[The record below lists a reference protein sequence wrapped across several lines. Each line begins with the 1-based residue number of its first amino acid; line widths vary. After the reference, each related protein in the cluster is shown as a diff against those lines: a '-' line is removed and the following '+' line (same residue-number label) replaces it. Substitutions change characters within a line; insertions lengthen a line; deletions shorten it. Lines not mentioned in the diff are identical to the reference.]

1 VIIAMASKAKS
12 SVRKKQKSFA
22 AAVRGVKTPSVFAK
36 TSCTL
41 KFPPTFAH
49 RRIPMPK
56 ERNSFFIDLRVT
68 DADDME
74 VAVALEQNCKNIIG
88 INYREDLRVI
98 EVVFA
103 TEEERNSYGEIA
115 IVGKKSVYA
124 IVRKQETVAIYVKM
138 ANIPYGVEE
147 EVKKAIEE
155 HWSQYGKVVDTA
167 PHKVHGKWAT
177 RRWDLL
183 LEVPKGKKIEAPV
196 AFELLG
202 SPVVSEWPKSLP
214 SCLICK
220 KAGHQAKKCPLKN
233 PKAGGC
239 SDPEKKDLRKKT
251 EKGKNTE
258 TALEGSAKTPELP
271 ESASVS
277 VSETASVS
285 KSVSEPKS
293 VTKSADSEVERPEML
308 VDEEKQA
315 ESEAELEE
323 IEATVTLP
331 PVMVF
336 RQVKESQVEEDK
348 EKTSGDEEMSEDE
361 LAFDFTPF
369 YKSNTKPTG
378 WSDRDWEVHLGSLTE
393 EEVRVAFATR
403 EEMKT
408 PPPLPTKDPETPRKG
423 NKRMVKEDNVVSTG
437 NVEYVASSGGEGVR
451 RSGRKRKPSNKKK

>member
-1 VIIAMASKAKS
+1 MASKAKHS
-12 SVRKKQKSFA
+12 AKKKQKSFA

-41 KFPPTFAH
+41 KFPPTYAH

-56 ERNSFFIDLRVT
+56 EKNSFFIDLRVT

-74 VAVALEQNCKNIIG
+74 VAVALEQKCKNIIG

-115 IVGKKSVYA
+115 IDGKKSVYA
-124 IVRKQETVAIYVKM
+124 IVRKQETVAIYIKM

-147 EVKKAIEE
+147 EVKKAIEK
-155 HWSQYGKVVDTA
+155 HWSQYGKVIDTA

-183 LEVPKGKKIEAPV
+183 LEVPKGKKIDAPV

-202 SPVVSEWPKSLP
+202 GPVVSEWPKSPP

-220 KAGHQAKKCPLKN
+220 KAGHQAKKCPIKN

-239 SDPEKKDLRKKT
+239 SDPEKKDQQKQA
-251 EKGKNTE
+251 EKGKSTE
-258 TALEGSAKTPELP
+258 LALERSAKTPELP
-271 ESASVS
+271 KSASVS

-285 KSVSEPKS
+285 KSASTSKS
-293 VTKSADSEVERPEML
+293 VTKSADSKVERPEMS
-308 VDEEKQA
+308 VDEEMQA
-315 ESEAELEE
+315 EKEAELEE
-323 IEATVTLP
+323 IEAIVTSP
-331 PVMVF
+331 PVMIF
-336 RQVKESQVEEDK
+336 RQTKASQVEEI
-348 EKTSGDEEMSEDE
+348 EKKTLVDEDEMSEDE
-361 LAFDFTPF
+361 EFDLTPF
-369 YKSNTKPTG
+369 YRSNTRPAG
-378 WSDRDWEVHLGSLTE
+378 WSEEAWERHLGSLTDE
-393 EEVRVAFATR
+393 EYR
-403 EEMKT
+403 EAMAKRDEMNT

-437 NVEYVASSGGEGVR
+437 NIEFVASSGGEGVR
-451 RSGRKRKPSNKKK
+451 RSGRKRRPSKRK